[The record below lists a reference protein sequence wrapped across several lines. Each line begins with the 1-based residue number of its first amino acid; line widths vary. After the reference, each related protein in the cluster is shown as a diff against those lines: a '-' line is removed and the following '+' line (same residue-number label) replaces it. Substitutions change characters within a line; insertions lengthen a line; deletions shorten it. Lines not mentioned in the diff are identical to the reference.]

1 MIIMNG
7 ICSMCTDGKEKR
19 LAKRKP
25 PLCGY
30 HYVGEQ
36 RKKSIEKNK
45 DKPKKPFKAIS
56 KGTYKYKRK
65 PTGELPIMKEIWESE
80 QEHKSF
86 VSGKRIYVFDVR
98 NMAHVLPKAENRFY
112 KFKLY
117 PKNIKILTYEEHDLW
132 DNGIREELR
141 LLPEWDKMFE
151 LEAELIQEYKLLK

>member
-1 MIIMNG
+1 MIVMNG
-7 ICSMCTDGKEKR
+7 ICSMCTDNKEKR
-19 LAKRKP
+19 LAKRNP

-45 DKPKKPFKAIS
+45 DKPKKVFKPIS

-65 PTGELPIMKEIWESE
+65 PTGELEIFKQIWEE
-80 QEHKSF
+80 RPHESF
-86 VSGKRIYVFDVR
+86 INGEPLYVFDVS
-98 NMAHVLPKAENRFY
+98 NFAHVLPKAENRFP

-117 PKNIKILTYEEHDLW
+117 A
-132 DNGIREELR
+132 NGIRLLTRTQHDQWDKGSREELR

-151 LEAELIQEYKLLK
+151 LEAELIIEYNNLK